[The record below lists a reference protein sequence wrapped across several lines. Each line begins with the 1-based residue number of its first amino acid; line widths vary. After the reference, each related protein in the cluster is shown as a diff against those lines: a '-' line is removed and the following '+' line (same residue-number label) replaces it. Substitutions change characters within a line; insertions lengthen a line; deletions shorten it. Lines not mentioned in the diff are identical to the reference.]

1 MGLKIDY
8 FYGQSPLD
16 EDEKE
21 GLKVKSITTRGELDE
36 FEQQNIEKAIEWIIG
51 KKFSANYILS
61 EEFVK
66 ELHKR
71 MFGDVW
77 DWAGKFRR
85 TNKNIGVDK
94 QKISIELR
102 QLLDDCK
109 YWIQND
115 VYSEDEIAVRFKY
128 GMVKIHPFPNGNG
141 RHSRLIAD
149 VLVEKV
155 LKQPLFYWGST
166 NISRPGETR
175 ETYIKALHAA
185 DQGDFSLL
193 LKFTRS

>member
-1 MGLKIDY
+1 MGLELDY
-8 FYGQSPLD
+8 IYGQTPLS

-21 GLKVKSITTRGELDE
+21 GLKIKIISTRGELDE
-36 FEQQNIEKAIEWIIG
+36 FEQQNIEQTIGWIMG
-51 KKFSANYILS
+51 KKFSTDYVLN

-77 DWAGKFRR
+77 DWAGKLRK

-94 QKISIELR
+94 HKISIELK

-109 YWIQND
+109 YWIQNN
-115 VYSEDEIAVRFKY
+115 VYSKDEIAVRFKY
-128 GMVKIHPFPNGNG
+128 RIVKIHPFPNGNG

-149 VLVEKV
+149 VLVEKI
-155 LKQPLFYWGST
+155 LGQPVFSWGNA
-166 NISRPGETR
+166 NITRPGETR
-175 ETYIKALHAA
+175 KTYIDALHAA
-185 DQGDFSLL
+185 DQGSFSPLL
-193 LKFTRS
+193 SFARS